1 MRWAVTG
8 APRSRDAFLA
18 GALTFAAGFFFADFF
33 FAFAAGFF
41 FADFADFFAD
51 FFAVFAGFFFTFFL
65 AAMMR
70 GSSRDGGQCR
80 PPPSR

>member
-8 APRSRDAFLA
+8 APRSRDAFLT

-33 FAFAAGFF
+33 AFAAGFF
-41 FADFADFFAD
+41 FAFFAD